1 MDEVVHNQDDF
12 SKELEDLKKKVIEL
26 EDKNQEYLNGWKR
39 AKADFVN
46 YQREEAE
53 RVEHLGRMMSEGLIR
68 ELITV
73 LDSFELALLAI
84 TKTADREVV
93 RGVEMIKAQLTEVF
107 KRSGV
112 ERIEAKIGEVFNP
125 VLQEAVGV
133 VKTEGPSD
141 TIVEILDSGYRMGEK
156 VIRPAR
162 VKVSE

>member
-1 MDEVVHNQDDF
+1 MDEVVHNQADF

-84 TKTADREVV
+84 SKTADREVV

-112 ERIEAKIGEVFNP
+112 ERIEVKIGEVFNP
-125 VLQEAVGV
+125 ILQEAVGV

-141 TIVEILDSGYRMGEK
+141 VIIEILDSGYRMGEK